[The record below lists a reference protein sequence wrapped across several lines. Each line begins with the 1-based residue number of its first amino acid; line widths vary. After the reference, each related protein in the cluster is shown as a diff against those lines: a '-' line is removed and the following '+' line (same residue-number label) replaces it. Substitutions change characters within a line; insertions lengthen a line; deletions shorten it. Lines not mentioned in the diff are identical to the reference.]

1 MKITI
6 DGELPAL
13 NEIIDK
19 SKSHYMQYAKMKKM
33 ATNRVAW
40 ACNQLDIIDKVTLN
54 SIELQITYY
63 CKNRRKD
70 PDNIAA
76 GKKFI
81 LDGMVKAGVIGNDG
95 WKEVKGWSEKWERD
109 KDNPRI
115 EVEIEEVV
123 E

>member
-1 MKITI
+1 MKMVIG
-6 DGELPAL
+6 GELPTL

-19 SKSHYMQYAKMKKM
+19 SKSHYMQYAKMKKS

-40 ACNQLDIIDKVTLN
+40 ACNQLETIDKVTLN
-54 SIELQITYY
+54 SIELDITYY
-63 CKNRRKD
+63 YKNRRKD

-76 GKKFI
+76 AKKFI
-81 LDGMVKAGVIGNDG
+81 LDGLVKAGIIKNDG

-115 EVEIEEVV
+115 EVEIKEV